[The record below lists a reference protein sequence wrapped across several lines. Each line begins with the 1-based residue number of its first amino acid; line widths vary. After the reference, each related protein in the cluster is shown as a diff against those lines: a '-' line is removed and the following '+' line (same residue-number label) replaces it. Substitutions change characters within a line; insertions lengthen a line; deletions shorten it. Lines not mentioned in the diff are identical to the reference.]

1 MTPFQSLVTTEAEL
15 RTIVDGAPSERAV
28 IKDRK
33 ALDEQSRK
41 FISISPFLLMATSG
55 ADGTCDVSPKGDAP
69 GFVRVLDDSRL
80 VIPER
85 NGNKRF
91 DNLKNVLANGHMGLL
106 FLVPGCDYTLRI
118 NGRAWITRDPELLE
132 SMAAESVIPKLAV
145 GVEVQEAFFHC
156 VKSFRRS
163 KLWNHATWPAAD
175 ALPSYACTV
184 FNQIK
189 PASGTVED
197 WERQIKESD
206 SKLYS

>member
-1 MTPFQSLVTTEAEL
+1 MIPFQHVLTSEAEL
-15 RTIVDGAPSERAV
+15 RAIVIGGPSERAV
-28 IKDRK
+28 LKDRK
-33 ALDEQSRK
+33 GLDEQSRK
-41 FISISPFLLMATSG
+41 FISMSPFLLMATSA

-69 GFVRVLDDSRL
+69 GFVRVLDDGRL

-118 NGRAWITRDPELLE
+118 NGRAWITRDPALLE
-132 SMAAESVIPKLAV
+132 SMPAQGVLPKLAV

-163 KLWNHATWPAAD
+163 KLWNPSTWPAAD

-189 PASGTVED
+189 PANATVDD
-197 WERQIKESD
+197 WEQQIRESD
-206 SKLYS
+206 GKLYV

>member
-15 RTIVDGAPSERAV
+15 RTIVEGAPSERAV
-28 IKDRK
+28 LKDRGG
-33 ALDEQSRK
+33 LDEQSRG
-41 FISISPFLLMATSG
+41 FISMSPFLLMATSG

-118 NGRAWITRDPELLE
+118 NGRAWITRDPALLE
-132 SMAAESVIPKLAV
+132 SMAAESVIPRLAV

-163 KLWNHATWPAAD
+163 KLWNHATWPEAD

-189 PASGTVED
+189 PANAKVED
-197 WERQIKESD
+197 WEQQIKESD
-206 SKLYS
+206 AKLYI